1 MKVSTSSFTPGTRVL
16 SPEPAAGLDFI
27 QRDTTLAT
35 EEAKTGYSKFTSIL
49 DKLSIGSE
57 V

>member
-1 MKVSTSSFTPGTRVL
+1 MRVSTSSFTPGTRVL